1 MTKLITVH
9 FKSVER
15 RHVELAN
22 FYKSTSINWHFAV
35 KENHVLIVLNGQKE
49 AVISQYVDFENW
61 AEHYYNECI
70 EATEEEFNEA
80 LKSAMTKL
88 NLV

>member
-9 FKSVER
+9 YKSVER
-15 RHVELAN
+15 RQVELAN

-49 AVISQYVDFENW
+49 AVISQYIDFEKW
-61 AEHYYNECI
+61 ADHYLNECV
-70 EATEEEFNEA
+70 ESTEEEFNEA
-80 LKSAMTKL
+80 LKSAMNKL
-88 NLV
+88 NLL